1 MIQDKRKII
10 FISSKQDELSE
21 ERNCF
26 RNLIEEDGLLSK
38 MFIAKSFEHDLSGR
52 KESVSEIIKEWVS
65 KSNVYFGIFDRQYSG
80 PTVEEYTIACND
92 KGLNKEMIIFVRR
105 REKNEREDALNKFL
119 SFIMDPSIGH
129 ACLMYV
135 STEDLLVKAKEAL
148 LRYQGRCI
156 EGFVI
161 SEEALGKNLD
171 GARHTNFPEKLRR
184 ALLQSLGRF
193 MIPNGRKGGYEF
205 FRHDENG
212 VKIDVTWDSLQYES
226 KIPKEIKDF
235 YKERYKKP
243 FDGV

>member
-10 FISSKQDELSE
+10 FISSKQDELE
-21 ERNCF
+21 QERSCCK
-26 RNLIEEDGLLSK
+26 NLIEKDDLLSK

-52 KESVSEIIKEWVS
+52 KESVFEITKEWVL
-65 KSNVYFGIFDRQYSG
+65 KSNVYFGIFDREYSG
-80 PTVEEYTIACND
+80 PTVEEYKIACND
-92 KGLNKEMIIFVRR
+92 RVVKKEMIIFVRKR
-105 REKNEREDALNKFL
+105 MKHEREGALNEFL
-119 SFIMDPSIGH
+119 SSAMNPSGGH

-161 SEEALGKNLD
+161 SEEVLGKNLD

-184 ALLQSLGRF
+184 ALLQPLGRF
-193 MIPNGRKGGYEF
+193 MIPKGRKGVYEF
-205 FRHDENG
+205 FRYDENG
-212 VKIDVTWDSLQYES
+212 VKIDVTWDSLQYEPKVS
-226 KIPKEIKDF
+226 KEIKNF